1 MQNSWWKIIGRIVG
15 LFKLVMLN
23 LLYNYRYI
31 LNKNVKVLSPKKRSK
46 YSSPQKTIGPSTLR
60 PHKIRHQKHKR
71 RRCYEAEIVF
81 WCLRLRQKWP
91 SVSLVTH
98 HCNQSIGPWEGCR
111 KDLTHRL
118 HPNRSLRNGFRLIS
132 QHFRIL
138 QLLYSPTMYQEH
150 IAPCS
155 HLSLTPKRES

>member
-1 MQNSWWKIIGRIVG
+1 MENNWGIRVGIVG

-81 WCLRLRQKWP
+81 
-91 SVSLVTH
+91 
-98 HCNQSIGPWEGCR
+98 
-111 KDLTHRL
+111 
-118 HPNRSLRNGFRLIS
+118 
-132 QHFRIL
+132 
-138 QLLYSPTMYQEH
+138 
-150 IAPCS
+150 
-155 HLSLTPKRES
+155 